1 MQLAAANGLQIAYE
15 EFGDRGDPSVL
26 LVMGLGSQRLLAW
39 PDEFC
44 AALAATGR
52 HVVRFDNRDVGLSTH
67 LAHLPAPSPL
77 ATLLPGRAPGYTVAD
92 MADDALEL
100 MDALDLSN
108 AHVVGVSMGGFIA
121 QTMALLA
128 PERVRSLT
136 LMMTSTG
143 SRRVGH
149 ARPPTGADAGPS
161 PRRTQPRGG
170 GGHARRDVPGH
181 RLAWIPVRGGSPPRA
196 GRPRLRPQLRPRRL
210 PPAARRGARAAR
222 PHGRARH
229 CARADGGA
237 ARPGR
242 PARRGQRRSRA
253 GAGDPRRALRR
264 LPRHG
269 PRPAAGPV
277 ATVRGRGGVAVT
289 ADDARREAGGPGAVS
304 PGR

>member
-15 EFGDRGDPSVL
+15 EFGERSDPSVL
-26 LVMGLGSQRLLAW
+26 LVMGLGSQMLAW

-100 MDALDLSN
+100 MDALDLSD

-149 ARPPTGADAGPS
+149 ARPRPVLML
-161 PRRTQPRGG
+161 
-170 GGHARRDVPGH
+170 ARRRAAPSRAEAVATLVETF
-181 RLAWIPVRGGSPPRA
+181 RVIGSPGYPFEEDRLRELAGRAYDRNYDPDGYRRQLAAVLAQPDRTAALGTVHVPTVVLHGLADPLVAVSGGLALARAIPGARFVGFPGMGHDLPRA
-196 GRPRLRPQLRPRRL
+196 LWPRF
-210 PPAARRGARAAR
+210 
-222 PHGRARH
+222 
-229 CARADGGA
+229 
-237 ARPGR
+237 
-242 PARRGQRRSRA
+242 
-253 GAGDPRRALRR
+253 
-264 LPRHG
+264 
-269 PRPAAGPV
+269 V
-277 ATVRGRGGVAVT
+277 AEVESVT